1 MYGSTRAYDMR
12 CERIVSE
19 FLDTYFYSMYDVS
32 TERVYR
38 RELQLNGAD
47 VIVDGKMYI
56 DEKLKLYP
64 LNEFITCLA
73 FELQF
78 YTSGRRLVEGWFL
91 KDDSITTHYNIV
103 TAFLCGKKSKL
114 ESMDDI
120 EHLNLLFVSKSA
132 LKRYVYSTISHDMLL
147 RDMEELRA
155 RQAHEYDKGK
165 LRKKYKHD
173 KFWLTRS
180 VHLAEE
186 PINLNVPRKRLCE
199 LPNSVEFCVSMFG
212 VQKMANS
219 NAPIV
224 LEMDMDG
231 TLKSAND
238 VVFA

>member
-103 TAFLCGKKSKL
+103 TAFLYGKKSKL

-120 EHLNLLFVSKSA
+120 EHLNLLFVSKKR
-132 LKRYVYSTISHDMLL
+132 LKEYVFSTLSQEGLE
-147 RDMEELRA
+147 RDVDELRA
-155 RQAHEYDKGK
+155 REVGNCARGK
-165 LRKKYKHD
+165 LRKKYKHG

-186 PINLNVPRKRLCE
+186 PINLNVPRERLSS
-199 LPNSVEFCVSMFG
+199 LQGSVEFCVSRFG
-212 VQKMANS
+212 VQKMVNS

-224 LEMDMDG
+224 LKMDMDG

-238 VVFA
+238 VAFA